1 MTNLDT
7 IIKATQWTES
17 LNKSFGLNSQLSEML
32 KTQERITNSFNGLT
46 MINEITKSLRIAQ
59 PTFSAMEIISKS
71 MSWQKEIIP
80 QSTLDSIA
88 SISKQH
94 EQLFGNIKAITEA
107 LKFQSPITAQINNL
121 HFALNG
127 ISGQLATIAAQQRDW
142 SLIDDFENITEQT
155 LDFTDSI
162 TEEISD
168 EQKRQFQVLL
178 TLVATFLNKHKAL
191 GVYSLLIIDIFL
203 RFAGVHQYYDF
214 VKEKPEL
221 ATKKEVSQLNISQDS
236 IRFYIQEIS
245 EQLKEVKE
253 YRITNRVCEVKLKP
267 KSKTTTLVK
276 LPENFEV
283 VKIQVQH
290 KWVLVSYF
298 DPNDNLPQTGWIMKK
313 YLDKPK

>member
-121 HFALNG
+121 HFALND